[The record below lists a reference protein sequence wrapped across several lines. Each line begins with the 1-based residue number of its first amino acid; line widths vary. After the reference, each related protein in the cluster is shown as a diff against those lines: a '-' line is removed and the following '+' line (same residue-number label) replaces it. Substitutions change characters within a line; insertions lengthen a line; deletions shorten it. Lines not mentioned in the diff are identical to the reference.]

1 MLISVV
7 WLAGCDGML
16 SLVLFVVAGTVR
28 GVSEAGY
35 MSIPVD
41 MAPDYAGTILG
52 LCVCVGN
59 VTGFLVPWITGAI
72 IHKEVSHDILI

>member
-7 WLAGCDGML
+7 WLAGCDGQL
-16 SLVLFVVAGTVR
+16 SLVIFVIAGTVR
-28 GVSEAGY
+28 GLSEAGY

-52 LCVCVGN
+52 ICVCVGN
-59 VTGFLVPWITGAI
+59 TTGFLVPWITGALI
-72 IHKEVSHDILI
+72 QKEVSS